1 MIYLSMV
8 KKKRWPKIV
17 MFTSAGIALLSIILY
32 MTLRTADSRLNVKAE
47 RITISLVE
55 KGPFQEYI
63 AIVGKVLPQNT
74 IYLDAVE
81 GGRVEEIFLEAGSI
95 VKQGDPILR
104 LSNTN
109 LLLDIM
115 YREAELFQQS
125 NNLRNTRLSLE
136 QNRLRLNQE
145 LAEVDFRLQQA
156 DRRYERNKVLF
167 EGKFIPAE
175 KFEDIRDEYEY
186 MQKKKELTVESM
198 DKELSFRKEQIR
210 QLEASLQRMKDN
222 LEVVKQKQ
230 ENLTLR
236 APISGHLTSLKAE
249 IGESKRAGER
259 LGQIDEISGF
269 KVRATVDEH
278 FISRVEVGKSG
289 KFELAEQEY
298 QLTVTKVY
306 PEIKDGRFEVDL
318 EFKNSTPE
326 DVRRGRTLH
335 IKLELGDVSEE
346 LLVPRGGFYQETGG
360 NWIYVLDPSGDFA
373 VKRDVSL
380 GMQNPAFFTVLEGLE
395 EGEKVVTSGYDTFA
409 DKDRLVFK

>member
-1 MIYLSMV
+1 MDRMI
-8 KKKRWPKIV
+8 KKRRWPKTV
-17 MFTSAGIALLSIILY
+17 MFTSAGVVLLSVILY
-32 MTLRTADSRLNVKAE
+32 MTLKTADSRLNVKAE
-47 RITISLVE
+47 RITISLVK

-63 AIVGKVLPQNT
+63 AIVGKVLPRNT

-156 DRRYERNKVLF
+156 RRRYERNEVLF

-175 KFEDIRDEYEY
+175 KYEDIRDEYEY
-186 MQKKKELTVESM
+186 MQKRRELTVESM
-198 DKELSFRKEQIR
+198 DKELSFRKEQVR
-210 QLEASLQRMKDN
+210 QLESSLQRIKDN

-230 ENLTLR
+230 ENLTLK

-249 IGESKRAGER
+249 IGESKRVGER
-259 LGQIDEISGF
+259 LGQIDETTGF
-269 KVRATVDEH
+269 KVRASVDEH
-278 FISRVEVGKSG
+278 WIPRVEVGKSG

-318 EFKNSTPE
+318 KFKNSTPE
-326 DVRRGRTLH
+326 DFTRGRTLH

-346 LLVPRGGFYQETGG
+346 LLVPRGGFYNKTGG

-373 VKRDVSL
+373 VKRDIRL
-380 GMQNPAFFTVLEGLE
+380 GMQNPDYFTVLDGLV
-395 EGEKVVTSGYDTFA
+395 EGEKVVTSGYDTFG

>member
-1 MIYLSMV
+1 MDRII
-8 KKKRWPKIV
+8 KKKRWPKVVIWA
-17 MFTSAGIALLSIILY
+17 TSGALIISLLLY
-32 MTLRTADSRLNVKAE
+32 MLLRTTDSRLNVKAE
-47 RITISLVE
+47 RVTISLVK

-63 AIVGKVLPQNT
+63 AVVGNVLPINT

-81 GGRVEEIFLEAGSI
+81 GGRVEEIFLEAGSF
-95 VKQGDPILR
+95 VKEGDLIMR

-145 LAEVDFRLQQA
+145 LAEVDFRLQQIK
-156 DRRYERNKVLF
+156 RRYERNKVLF
-167 EGKFIPAE
+167 EENFISAE
-175 KFEDIRDEYEY
+175 EYEDIRDEYQF
-186 MQKKKELTVESM
+186 MIKKRELTVESM
-198 DKELSFRKEQIR
+198 DKELNFRKEQVE

-222 LEVVKQKQ
+222 LNLVKQKQ
-230 ENLTLR
+230 ENLNLK
-236 APISGHLTSLKAE
+236 APINGHLTSLKAE
-249 IGESKRAGER
+249 IGESKSIGER
-259 LGQIDEISGF
+259 LGQIDETSGF
-269 KVRATVDEH
+269 KVRASVDEH

-306 PEIKDGRFEVDL
+306 PEIKEGRFEVDL
-318 EFKNSTPE
+318 EFKESAPE

-335 IKLELGDVSEE
+335 IKLELGDMSEE
-346 LLVPRGGFYQETGG
+346 LLVPRGGFYSKTGG
-360 NWIYVLDPSGDFA
+360 NWIYVVDRSGDFA
-373 VKRDVSL
+373 VKRDIRL
-380 GMQNPAFFTVLEGLE
+380 GMQNPDYFTVLEGLE
-395 EGEKVVTSGYDTFA
+395 EGEKVVTSGYDTFG

>member
-1 MIYLSMV
+1 MDRMIT
-8 KKKRWPKIV
+8 KKRWPKIV
-17 MFTSAGIALLSIILY
+17 MFTSAGIVLLSIILY

-95 VKQGDPILR
+95 VKGGDPILR

-156 DRRYERNKVLF
+156 RRRYERNEVLF

-175 KFEDIRDEYEY
+175 KYEDIRDEYEY

-222 LEVVKQKQ
+222 LEVVKEKQ

-249 IGESKRAGER
+249 IGESKRVGER
-259 LGQIDEISGF
+259 LGQIDEITGF

-278 FISRVEVGKSG
+278 FISRIEVGKSG

-306 PEIKDGRFEVDL
+306 PEIRDGRFEVDL

-326 DVRRGRTLH
+326 DIRRGRTLH

-346 LLVPRGGFYQETGG
+346 LLVPRGGFYNKTGG
-360 NWIYVLDPSGDFA
+360 NWIYALDPSGDFA
-373 VKRDVSL
+373 VKRDIRL

-395 EGEKVVTSGYDTFA
+395 EGEKVVTSGYDTFG